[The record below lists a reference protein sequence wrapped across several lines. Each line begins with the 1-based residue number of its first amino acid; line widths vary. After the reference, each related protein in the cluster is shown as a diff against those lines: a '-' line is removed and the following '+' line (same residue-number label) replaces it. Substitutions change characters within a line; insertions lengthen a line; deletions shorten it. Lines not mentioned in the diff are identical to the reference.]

1 VVNLIETII
10 ACCTIVD
17 SPVFMP
23 LQPFSKFLPQGFK
36 ADFTEVCGIDEVG
49 RGCWAG
55 PLVACAL
62 MFNEDIKIKDLKD
75 SKQLTKEK
83 REEVFEML
91 SQAKKEQKVFFGVGI
106 SEVHEVDDLGVIKAN
121 NLAFVRAL
129 KEMVKAGAAQNSG
142 LKKFKA
148 SENIKKSQ
156 RKFSAPK
163 FLLVDGRDKLL
174 LPYPFATVIKGD
186 EKIKMI
192 ACASIIA
199 KVTRDRMMCE
209 LAKKYP
215 EYGFELHKGYG
226 TERHQQ
232 AINEHGITA
241 IHRRHYKPVYMTFQA
256 TLPFGD

>member
-1 VVNLIETII
+1 MVELPHVETF
-10 ACCTIVD
+10 IVD
-17 SPVFMP
+17 SLPDFMP
-23 LQPFSKFLPQGFK
+23 FKSYSKFLPEGVQ
-36 ADFTEVCGIDEVG
+36 ADFSEVCGIDEVG

-62 MFNEDIKIKDLKD
+62 MFNEDIKINDLKD

-83 REEVFEML
+83 REEVFELL
-91 SQAKKEQKVFFGVGI
+91 SRAKEQGKVFFGVGI
-106 SEVHEVDDLGVIKAN
+106 SEVCEVDDLGVIKAN

-129 KEMVKAGAAQNSG
+129 EEMVKAGTAQSFESQN
-142 LKKFKA
+142 LKK
-148 SENIKKSQ
+148 SEQIQKLQ
-156 RKFSAPK
+156 RNFAAPK

-199 KVTRDRMMCE
+199 KVTRDRLMCE

-215 EYGFELHKGYG
+215 KYGFELHKGYG
-226 TERHQQ
+226 TDRHQQ

-241 IHRRHYKPVYMTFQA
+241 IHRRHYKTVYMTFQA

>member
-1 VVNLIETII
+1 
-10 ACCTIVD
+10 
-17 SPVFMP
+17 MP
-23 LQPFSKFLPQGFK
+23 FQPYSKFLPEGVQ

-62 MFNEDIKIKDLKD
+62 MFNQDIKIKDLKD

-83 REEVFEML
+83 REEVFEIL
-91 SQAKKEQKVFFGVGI
+91 SRAQSEQKVFFGVGI
-106 SEVHEVDDLGVIKAN
+106 SEVCEVDDLGVIKAN

-129 KEMVKAGAAQNSG
+129 EEMRKAGADAQG
-142 LKKFKA
+142 P
-148 SENIKKSQ
+148 Q
-156 RKFSAPK
+156 RNFSAPK
-163 FLLVDGRDKLL
+163 FLLVDGRDKLI

>member
-1 VVNLIETII
+1 M
-10 ACCTIVD
+10 
-17 SPVFMP
+17 SFKSY
-23 LQPFSKFLPQGFK
+23 SKFLPQGFK
-36 ADFTEVCGIDEVG
+36 ADFSEVCGIDEVG

-62 MFNEDIKIKDLKD
+62 MFNEDIKIKNLKD

-83 REEVFEML
+83 REEVFELL
-91 SQAKKEQKVFFGVGI
+91 SRAKEQGKVFFGVGI
-106 SEVHEVDDLGVIKAN
+106 SEVCEVDDLGVIKAN

-129 KEMVKAGAAQNSG
+129 EEMGKAGADAQG
-142 LKKFKA
+142 P
-148 SENIKKSQ
+148 Q
-156 RKFSAPK
+156 RNFSAPK